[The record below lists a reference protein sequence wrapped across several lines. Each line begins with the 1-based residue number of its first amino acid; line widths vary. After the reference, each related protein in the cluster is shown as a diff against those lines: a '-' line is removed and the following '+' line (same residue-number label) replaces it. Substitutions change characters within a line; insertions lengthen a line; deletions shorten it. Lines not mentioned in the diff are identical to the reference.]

1 MNRVATLIA
10 AGFLICA
17 AAWAQSASPGAAGKP
32 GAAPALPR
40 DSHDGITILADAY
53 SDPSRAKEKFGKAS
67 PVNAGILPLEV
78 FLRNDSDHAVR
89 INLSTIQLEIHFQDG
104 GRQDIN
110 WLRPAE
116 AAYLIA
122 HPAGP
127 SNPRSP
133 RMPVPSF
140 PGSGGDKKS
149 AKVEEILRPLALD
162 GDIVPPMSTLHGFL
176 YFDLSNDMSLARDA
190 VLYVPDAAAIP
201 GNKTLIFF
209 EVPLGKPAEK

>member
-1 MNRVATLIA
+1 MIRIVTLAA
-10 AGFLICA
+10 AGLLLCASASAQATAPGGAPKPGTA
-17 AAWAQSASPGAAGKP
+17 AALAH
-32 GAAPALPR
+32 
-40 DSHDGITILADAY
+40 DSHDGITVLADPY
-53 SDPSRAKEKFGKAS
+53 TDPSRAKEKFGKAS

-78 FLRNDSDHAVR
+78 FLKNDSDHAVR
-89 INLSTIQLEIHFQDG
+89 INLNTIQLEIHFQDG
-104 GRQDIN
+104 GRQDVN

-127 SNPRSP
+127 SGPRAS
-133 RMPVPSF
+133 RLPVPSF

-149 AKVEEILRPLALD
+149 AKVEEVLRPLALD
-162 GDIVPPMSTLHGFL
+162 GDIVPPMATIHGFL

-190 VLYVPDAAAIP
+190 VLYVPDAAVIP
-201 GNKTLIFF
+201 GEKTLIFF